1 MADVSD
7 VQDALVTLIGA
18 VLYPSGTGSPSITA
32 LPTLVYG
39 GWPQGSQL
47 DSDMLGFTNGQGGRI
62 HVTVFPTATE
72 KNSTRYFPDY
82 GPVTVVPPTITLTK
96 VGQTITL
103 TGTISTPQNIALLIN
118 NLPYVYAVQAGDTL
132 TTAAAGLAALVAGAT
147 SAGAVITI
155 PVSGAITAARAGGS
169 GTAIR
174 FTRTMERTCQITIWA
189 DTPANR
195 TATAKAID
203 TVLSG
208 TEWITFP
215 DGTGGHLKYGSTHI
229 DDMVQ
234 KANLYRRDL
243 MYSVEYS
250 TVQSV
255 NATQVVITEQK
266 DSITGPDGNPVLVKT
281 NYQ

>member
-7 VQDALVTLIGA
+7 VQDALVTFIA
-18 VLYPSGTGSPSITA
+18 SVLYPNGTGQASITG

-47 DSDMLGFTNGQGGRI
+47 DSDLAGFTNGQGGRI

-72 KNSTRYFPDY
+72 KNTTRYVPDY
-82 GPVTVVPPTITLTK
+82 SPVTIVASTITLTK
-96 VGQTITL
+96 TGQTVTL
-103 TGTISTPQNIALLIN
+103 SGTITTPQNLALIIN

-132 TTAAAGLAALVAGAT
+132 TTAAAGLAALVSGAS

-155 PVSGAITAARAGGS
+155 PVSGSITAVRSGGS

-174 FTRTMERTCQITIWA
+174 MTRTMQRTFQITIWA

-203 TVLSG
+203 TALSG
-208 TEWITFP
+208 IEWLTFP
-215 DGTGGHLKYGSTHI
+215 DGTGGRLLYGSTHV

-234 KANLYRRDL
+234 KSNLYRRDL

-255 NATQVVITEQK
+255 SATQVVITEQK
-266 DSITGPDGNPVLVKT
+266 DSIKGPDGNPVLVST
-281 NYQ
+281 IYQ